1 MESVSL
7 TCWGLIGNG
16 EKWSCTILTILPW
29 TWSFLGERMIRRMT
43 WDLLGGPTI
52 WAQRPDKH
60 PSWEKSKQLGPK
72 PRVLRHWWMDVVD
85 DLQLFF
91 RLIWIWISPV
101 REYLAIFKVQKAI
114 FLGVCKS
121 LDRWLCIGPL

>member
-16 EKWSCTILTILPW
+16 GKWSCTIVTILPW

-72 PRVLRHWWMDVVD
+72 PWVLRHWSMDVVD

-91 RLIWIWISPV
+91 RLMWIWISEWGNIW
-101 REYLAIFKVQKAI
+101 R
-114 FLGVCKS
+114 FLRFRKPFAS
-121 LDRWLCIGPL
+121 LWTVGYVLGRYRTKL